1 MNPVIEVSGLS
12 CRFGKVEAVR
22 DLTLAV
28 PEGSIYAF
36 LGTNG
41 AGKTTTIKALLGLV
55 TPRSGTLKLLGT
67 SPEKLGPAELAQIGY
82 VSENQKLPEMLTVKQ
97 LIAYSK
103 ALYPTWDDA
112 FCALLVEKL
121 ALPLDR
127 KVKDFSR
134 GMKMKAAL
142 LVSLAYRPRLLL
154 LDEPFAG
161 LDPLVREEFI
171 DALLELS
178 RQHNWT
184 MFISSHDI
192 DEVER
197 LADWI
202 GIIDAGRLCLSESLK
217 TLRTRF
223 RRVEVTLS
231 EGIASAGFIPP
242 EGLLPEVSGATAKWI
257 DSRYADEAAVQAQVA
272 DRFPTGAAVA
282 TAPLNLR
289 EVFIAVTRLLRQN
302 PNLKLGPL

>member
-1 MNPVIEVSGLS
+1 MKPVIEVSGLS
-12 CRFGKVEAVR
+12 CRFGKVQAMR

-55 TPRSGTLKLLGT
+55 APQAGTVKLLDPPVG
-67 SPEKLGPAELAQIGY
+67 KLGPAELAQIGY
-82 VSENQKLPEMLTVKQ
+82 VSENQKLPEMLTVQQ

-112 FCALLVEKL
+112 FCAVLVEKL

-127 KVKDFSR
+127 RIKDFSR
-134 GMKMKAAL
+134 GMKMKTAL
-142 LVSLAYRPRLLL
+142 LISLAYRPKLLL

-171 DALLELS
+171 DALVELS
-178 RQHNWT
+178 RQQHWT

-217 TLRTRF
+217 ALRTRF
-223 RRVEVTLS
+223 RKVEVILN
-231 EGIASAGFIPP
+231 EGVASAGFIPP
-242 EGLLPEVSGATAKWI
+242 EGLLPEVSGGTAKWI
-257 DSRYADEAAVQAQVA
+257 DSRYADEAAVKAQVA
-272 DRFPTGAAVA
+272 DRFPSGSAVA

-302 PNLKLGPL
+302 PTAKL